1 MTVKSAK
8 EGDFV
13 YFEPPY
19 QPLSETSKF
28 TSYTKEDFTKEDQM
42 RLAKK
47 FKEMDKK
54 GCLVMVSNSYAPL
67 LAD

>member
-1 MTVKSAK
+1 MAVKSAK

-13 YFEPPY
+13 YFDPPY

-28 TSYTKEDFTKEDQM
+28 TSYTKEDQI

-54 GCLVMVSNSYAPL
+54 GCLVMLSNSYAPL